1 MTHKFEYLNKVE
13 SMFEEIVNSQGDKM
27 LEVANLFVDNIKE
40 DKLIHV
46 FGTGHSQLTG
56 IEVFAR
62 AGGLSNINLI
72 LDSTMVIEHG
82 AQRAGRFEQTAGVA
96 DIIYDQYN
104 ISAGD
109 IMIITSNSGRN
120 ALPIEMAIKARENKV
135 FVIALTNVTQSKNT
149 TSRHK
154 GNKNLYEL
162 ADLLIDTCVPSGDS
176 LMEIA
181 GAKTAP
187 GSSMST
193 MLIMNII
200 VSEALKILAKDNKPL
215 PIFQSQNV
223 DGYDNDAIYKKY
235 KNRIKHY

>member
-13 SMFEEIVNSQGDKM
+13 SMFEEIVKSQGDKM
-27 LEVANLFVDNIKE
+27 MEVANLFVDNIKA